1 MDKILLSC
9 ILIIGVVN
17 MAFGS
22 EITKL
27 KELIDQG
34 VVSHHK
40 GAQGD
45 KKAVKEAERL
55 FKKALLIEPENPE
68 ILAWY
73 GSVLTMKGR
82 DALSPISKL
91 RYVDQ
96 GIETMDET
104 CKNAPDNITVRM
116 VRAGNS
122 LGLPCFFGRLDF
134 AISDSEYLLKLRE
147 KSPESFSDEILSQI
161 YRNLGTAYQR
171 KGEKKKAMEIL
182 EKATKLSLESK

>member
-9 ILIIGVVN
+9 ILIMGVMN

-22 EITKL
+22 ETTEL
-27 KELIDQG
+27 KGLIDQG
-34 VVSHHK
+34 VVYHHK
-40 GAQGD
+40 GASGD

-55 FKKALLIEPENPE
+55 FKKALLIEPKNPE
-68 ILAWY
+68 VLAWY

-82 DALSPISKL
+82 DALFPISKL

-96 GIETMDET
+96 GIEKIDEA
-104 CKNAPDNITVRM
+104 CKNAPDNINVRM

-122 LGLPCFFGRLDF
+122 LGLPGFFGRIDF

-147 KSPESFSDEILSQI
+147 KSPELFTDEILSQI
-161 YRNLGTAYQR
+161 YLNLGMAYQR
-171 KGEKKKAMEIL
+171 KGEKEKAKEAL
-182 EKATKLSLESK
+182 EKATELSTESE